1 MYVLIKSN
9 FLRIIKSPSLWVC
22 CALQAVI
29 TLVQAYISL
38 KTLEFVPLD
47 SLFTATLTIG
57 GFPITPWMILLTG
70 AFFFG
75 EELKSRAINNKL
87 ILGYSRTQVLTAGF
101 VAVLTGA
108 FVMYAVKLLSICI
121 FVLPL
126 TAFGGYFS
134 FRWQYN
140 VAVLFNSVF
149 ILTFYSALVTF
160 IASISTNTVGI
171 LWRIILLY
179 AIIFTFA
186 FLGVF
191 QMNFFEQEY
200 LDFAVRSVITDYP
213 HIEISPE
220 TPSKAARDFN
230 KFLFDLLP
238 MGQCMQID
246 SGYPL
251 CLLQTV
257 PYCILDTAIV
267 LGGSILVT
275 KKRNFS

>member
-29 TLVQAYISL
+29 TLVQACISL
-38 KTLEFVPLD
+38 KTIEFVSLD
-47 SLFTATLTIG
+47 SLFTVTLTIG

-70 AFFFG
+70 AF
-75 EELKSRAINNKL
+75 
-87 ILGYSRTQVLTAGF
+87 
-101 VAVLTGA
+101 
-108 FVMYAVKLLSICI
+108 VMYAVKLLSICI
-121 FVLPL
+121 FVLLL

-140 VAVLFNSVF
+140 VAVLFNSLF

-160 IASISTNTVGI
+160 LASISTNTVGI